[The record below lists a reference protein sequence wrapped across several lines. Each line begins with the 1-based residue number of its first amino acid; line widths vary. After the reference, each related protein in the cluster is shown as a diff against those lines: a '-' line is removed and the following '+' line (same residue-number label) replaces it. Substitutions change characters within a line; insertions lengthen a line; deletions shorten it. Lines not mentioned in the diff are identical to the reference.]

1 MVPTPSFELEMPTSP
16 KGILGS
22 VVDRVDATSS
32 GFTSPDLIS
41 DVYKKTKDVCYEEN
55 RDECGNPLSPPWK
68 VMSAPKEADHD
79 VAAVRSACTSL
90 NTEMQDLFLDVR
102 YHARSVG
109 GEDCKISSIK
119 NRLPQLSHT
128 KVFDEET
135 NNYVYTCGK
144 YWAERYNKVTEK
156 AKEVEKEVKKAVENK
171 PSWYQRPYSIFGV
184 RNIASCGMTN

>member
-22 VVDRVDATSS
+22 VVDRVDAISS

-41 DVYKKTKDVCYEEN
+41 DVYEKTKDVCYEEN
-55 RDECGNPLSPPWK
+55 KDECGNPLSPPWK
-68 VMSAPKEADHD
+68 VLSAPKEADRN
-79 VAAVRSACTSL
+79 VATVRSACTSL
-90 NTEMQDLFLDVR
+90 KAEMQALFQDVR
-102 YHARSVG
+102 VHSRSVG

-144 YWAERYNKVTEK
+144 YWAERYNDVTDKATKVEEEVLK
-156 AKEVEKEVKKAVENK
+156 AMAANT
-171 PSWYQRPYSIFGV
+171 IFGV
-184 RNIASCGMTN
+184 SN